1 MSGGGGSGS
10 GGSGGGVDFVRR
22 AARAFGPLLIV
33 FAGLLAWRAE
43 LGLAG
48 AAAAGLAIGVVMSL
62 HLLVEGWR
70 EARAATPVGLRLG
83 LIAVGSALMAAGW
96 LAPTLAPG
104 LAPDPLAL
112 RAALI
117 GIEIA
122 DPLLS
127 AGAALAM
134 AGVVL
139 TALAVFVARAPDLND
154 EVW

>member
-1 MSGGGGSGS
+1 MT
-10 GGSGGGVDFVRR
+10 GGGVDLIRR
-22 AARAFGPLLIV
+22 AARAFGPLLIA

-48 AAAAGLAIGVVMSL
+48 AAAAGLVIGMVMIL

-70 EARAATPVGLRLG
+70 EARAAVPIGLRLT
-83 LIAVGSALMAAGW
+83 LIALGAGLLALGW
-96 LAPTLAPG
+96 LAPALAPAV
-104 LAPDPLAL
+104 APEAYAL
-112 RAALI
+112 QAALI
-117 GIEIA
+117 GIDLA

-134 AGVVL
+134 AGVTL
-139 TALAVFVARAPDLND
+139 TVVAVFVARAPDLND